1 MLIIPAIDIIGG
13 NVVRLFQGKFNQ
25 KTSYSKDPVKTA
37 KHWARQGAKLIH
49 VVDLD
54 GAISGEAKNIGLIK
68 KIAAQLDIP
77 IEVGGGIRSL
87 AVIDELLDSKI
98 MRLVLGTKAIED
110 PEFLKKAFSKFKNR
124 VIVSADVNAGKLA
137 IKGWQVSYKRCD
149 LGAFLKNIAAIG
161 MKELIFTDTSKD
173 GTLKGPNMKML
184 KNMLKT
190 TGLKI
195 ISSGGVSSLEDIY
208 RLKMLEKNGLSGVII
223 GKALYEGKFSLK
235 EALKF
240 S

>member
-1 MLIIPAIDIIGG
+1 MPY
-13 NVVRLFQGKFNQ
+13 
-25 KTSYSKDPVKTA
+25 T
-37 KHWARQGAKLIH
+37 
-49 VVDLD
+49 
-54 GAISGEAKNIGLIK
+54 ISPNI
-68 KIAAQLDIP
+68 
-77 IEVGGGIRSL
+77 
-87 AVIDELLDSKI
+87 
-98 MRLVLGTKAIED
+98 
-110 PEFLKKAFSKFKNR
+110 
-124 VIVSADVNAGKLA
+124 
-137 IKGWQVSYKRCD
+137 
-149 LGAFLKNIAAIG
+149 
-161 MKELIFTDTSKD
+161 
-173 GTLKGPNMKML
+173 KML

>member
-1 MLIIPAIDIIGG
+1 MLIIPAIDIIDGC
-13 NVVRLFQGKFNQ
+13 VVRLFQGKFNQ
-25 KTSYSKDPVKTA
+25 KTSYSRDPLKTA
-37 KHWARQGAKLIH
+37 KHWARQGAELIH

-54 GAISGEAKNIGLIK
+54 GAISGKAKNIALIK
-68 KIAAQLDIP
+68 KMAAELEIP
-77 IEVGGGIRSL
+77 IEVGGGIRNM
-87 AVIDELLDSKI
+87 ATIEELLDSKVK
-98 MRLVLGTKAIED
+98 RVVLGTKAIED
-110 PEFLKKAFSKFKNR
+110 PEFLKKAFSKFKNK
-124 VIVSADVNAGKLA
+124 VMVSADVNAGKLV
-137 IKGWQVSYKRCD
+137 IKGWQVSYKRSD
-149 LGAFLKNIAAIG
+149 LGAFLKNIKAIG

-173 GTLKGPNMKML
+173 GTLKGPNIKDL

-195 ISSGGVSSLEDIY
+195 ISSGGISSLEDIY
-208 RLKMLEKNGLSGVII
+208 KLKMLEINGLSGVII